1 MSIRQS
7 RSGNQCKSLLDSIP
21 VHAEIDTFGNEA
33 VPVLGKSLEEPADGS
48 VRRLYKKAES
58 ASETPHRPQRNLLCR
73 EVRSHFVEMD
83 SGVNVC

>member
-1 MSIRQS
+1 MSNRQS

-21 VHAEIDTFGNEA
+21 VHAEIDILGNEA
-33 VPVLGKSLEEPADGS
+33 VPVLESLLRN
-48 VRRLYKKAES
+48 RRTAQSGAYTKRRKARAKRLIGHKEIFS
-58 ASETPHRPQRNLLCR
+58 AR